1 MGETGTDH
9 PISVRLPGY
18 VVEKIDELVKEK
30 EFRSRSDF
38 IKFAVTMALGQIMM
52 EKARERA
59 KRLTEEEFKEEAE
72 EAWEKLK
79 RGEFEEEGDEVL
91 KALKEIDQESK
102 RLTGARE

>member
-18 VVEKIDELVKEK
+18 VVEKIDELVREK

-52 EKARERA
+52 EKARKRA
-59 KRLTEEEFKEEAE
+59 KKLTLEDLKREAE

-79 RGEFEEEGDEVL
+79 RGEFEEEGSEVL
-91 KALKEIDQESK
+91 KALREINEETK
-102 RLTGARE
+102 RLTGAEG

>member
-1 MGETGTDH
+1 MGETGADH

-18 VVEKIDELVKEK
+18 VVEKIDELVREK

-59 KRLTEEEFKEEAE
+59 KRFTEEEFKEEAE

-79 RGEFEEEGDEVL
+79 RGEFEEEGPEVL
-91 KALKEIDQESK
+91 KALREINDETK
-102 RLTGARE
+102 RPTGARG